1 MQGHNRRRTE
11 SADLSDHLLSR
22 HGGTHF
28 VSERFDILV
37 VGAGPAGI
45 AAAISASASGKRVG
59 LVDDNPK
66 PGGQI
71 WRSGIPQEA
80 QGQKWLAKLDD
91 APVVKFQGWRVFDH
105 PEPGTLRAERNQ
117 ECRDLRYEKLIL
129 ATGAR
134 ELFLPFP
141 GWTLPNVMG
150 AGALDAMVRGG
161 LPIAEKRVVVAG
173 TGPLLLAVAA
183 HLSQSGAKVVALCE
197 QAPLRRFIPFAANLL
212 REPSKLAQ
220 GRSYLTTTRGTH
232 FYSRCWPI
240 AATGKEKL
248 ESVTLQRAGKN
259 WDVRC
264 DYLACGFHL
273 VPNLE
278 LAALLGCRIEDGF
291 VVTDDLLRTS
301 AVDVFCAGEPT
312 GIGGVDLALLE
323 GQIAGVAAAGRK
335 AEAERLARHRG
346 RRLRFVKAL
355 RDVSALDPKLRK
367 LAAETTLVCRCEDVS
382 YGALR
387 EHTCWR
393 DAKLQTR
400 CGMGPCQGRVCGAAT
415 EFLFSWGSAA
425 VESTMRPPIFPVMVS
440 SLRIPH
446 SQTHPGDEL
455 TPAVTSTSTL
465 KETL

>member
-1 MQGHNRRRTE
+1 MSE
-11 SADLSDHLLSR
+11 S
-22 HGGTHF
+22 
-28 VSERFDILV
+28 FDILV

-45 AAAISASASGKRVG
+45 AAAISASTSGKRVG

-80 QGQKWLAKLDD
+80 QAGEWFAKLDD
-91 APVVKFQGWRVFDH
+91 APIVRLQGWRVFDH
-105 PEPGTLRAERNQ
+105 PEPGTLRAECNQ

-183 HLSQSGAKVVALCE
+183 HLARRGAKVVDLCE

-220 GRSYLTTTRGTH
+220 GVAYFTSTRGTH
-232 FYSRCWPI
+232 FCSSCWPI
-240 AATGKEKL
+240 AATGTEKL
-248 ESVTLQRAGKN
+248 ESVTLQRKGRN
-259 WDVRC
+259 WDERC

-291 VVTDDLLRTS
+291 VATDDLLRTS
-301 AVDVFCAGEPT
+301 VVDVFCAGEPT

-323 GQIAGVAAAGRK
+323 GRMAGLMAAGK
-335 AEAERLARHRG
+335 MAEAKNLATHRS
-346 RRLRFVKAL
+346 RRLRFVRAL
-355 RDVSALDPKLRK
+355 KGVTALDPQLKN
-367 LAAETTLVCRCEDVS
+367 LATEPTLVCRCEDVS

-387 EHTCWR
+387 QHACWR

-400 CGMGPCQGRVCGAAT
+400 CGMGPCQGRICGAAT
-415 EFLFSWGSAA
+415 EFLFGWDSAA
-425 VESTMRPPIFPVMVS
+425 IESNIRPPIFPTLVS
-440 SLRIPH
+440 SLRIAY
-446 SQTHPGDEL
+446 SQMHHGDNL
-455 TPAVTSTSTL
+455 TPAVTSTSTQ
-465 KETL
+465 KETP